1 MCICEKPP
9 LQDFQLVVAV
19 HTTKQAV
26 GQESLPL
33 SAYLFDYINKLVG
46 LVVGNS
52 SVDGRSQ

>member
-1 MCICEKPP
+1 

-33 SAYLFDYINKLVG
+33 SALTSLTI
-46 LVVGNS
+46 S
-52 SVDGRSQ
+52 ISW